1 MLSVCQSVRP
11 GIDTLPGKDA
21 KMANA
26 PTMSRF
32 GDIAQL
38 VERTDRTR
46 EVRGSNPLI
55 SKFLDSC
62 LAGAGCFCDVYRHVY
77 KHKMSSRLPFWADN
91 GKMSHL
97 RAISSGG

>member
-1 MLSVCQSVRP
+1 MS
-11 GIDTLPGKDA
+11 II
-21 KMANA
+21 A
-26 PTMSRF
+26 PD

-55 SKFLDSC
+55 SNFLEKAVQRQKIWPIPAEIALSVVI
-62 LAGAGCFCDVYRHVY
+62 LTA
-77 KHKMSSRLPFWADN
+77 
-91 GKMSHL
+91 

>member
-1 MLSVCQSVRP
+1 MS
-11 GIDTLPGKDA
+11 II
-21 KMANA
+21 A
-26 PTMSRF
+26 PD

-55 SKFLDSC
+55 SNFLKSIKAED
-62 LAGAGCFCDVYRHVY
+62 LADLRAKCFVVVI
-77 KHKMSSRLPFWADN
+77 LTA
-91 GKMSHL
+91 